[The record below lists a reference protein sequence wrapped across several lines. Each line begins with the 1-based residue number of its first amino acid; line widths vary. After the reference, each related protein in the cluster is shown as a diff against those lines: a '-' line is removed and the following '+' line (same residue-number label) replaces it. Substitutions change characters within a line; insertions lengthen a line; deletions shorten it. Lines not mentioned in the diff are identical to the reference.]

1 MTGSAVT
8 VPLPDKL
15 LALHRV
21 LADAGYAHAFGGAI
35 ALAYHVAAPRATA
48 DIDVNVQAD
57 VERAGE
63 LLAVL
68 PAGIRHRPAD
78 AVTLRRDGQC
88 RLWWDRTPVDL
99 FLPQHELHAVVMER
113 TVVVE
118 FAGVPVPILSATDL
132 TVFKALFDRTKDWA
146 DIEEMLRPGAPGSP
160 DLAEVRFWLGRLV
173 GPDDVR
179 LDKLTAAAVRASEQ
193 DRQPQS
199 FGEALRPRSSERPA
213 PDGGPRPMA

>member
-1 MTGSAVT
+1 MTL
-8 VPLPDKL
+8 PLPGKL
-15 LALHRV
+15 LTLHRA
-21 LADAGYAHAFGGAI
+21 LDEAGYPHAFGGAI
-35 ALAYHVAAPRATA
+35 ALAYHVAEPRATA

-68 PAGIRHRPAD
+68 PAGVQHRPAD

-99 FLPQHELHAVVMER
+99 FLPQHELHAVIMER
-113 TVVVE
+113 TLVVE
-118 FAGVPVPILSATDL
+118 FAGVPIPVLSATDL

-173 GPDDVR
+173 GRDDVR
-179 LDKLTAAAVRASEQ
+179 LDRLTAAAVRAREHE
-193 DRQPQS
+193 RQPQS
-199 FGEALRPRSSERPA
+199 FREALRPRVGEGGSRNDGAA
-213 PDGGPRPMA
+213 PPV